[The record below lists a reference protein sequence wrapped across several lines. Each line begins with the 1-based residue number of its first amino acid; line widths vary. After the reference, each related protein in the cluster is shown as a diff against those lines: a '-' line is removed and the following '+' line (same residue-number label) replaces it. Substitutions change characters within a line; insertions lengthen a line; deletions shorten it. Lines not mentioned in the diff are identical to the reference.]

1 MTDQT
6 VTVEGDET
14 FRRTLAA
21 AADDLASLDQSESA
35 RLVQQRAQA
44 AAPKASGRLAAS
56 ITAKDIGEGHS
67 VVGSTLV
74 YAPVIHYGWPAH
86 SISPHPFLTDALDTS
101 GPLVE
106 AASLREATKILSHVR
121 GA

>member
-1 MTDQT
+1 VTDQT

-44 AAPKASGRLAAS
+44 AAPKATGRLAAS

-86 SISPHPFLTDALDTS
+86 SISPHPFLTDALEAS

-106 AASLREATKILSHVR
+106 AASLREATRILSHVR